1 MFIVLAITV
10 LFRKIT
16 KGLLTQNGF
25 NCYITSAT
33 GRVFHIMYI
42 SPNLFTS
49 HIKLYFHPGPCFIR
63 LLWESLLLSCVAE
76 KFDSFRFPSVPFRSL
91 SLGGMFAGLTAYEI
105 ETRYRLRLASHECDS
120 TQHLQY

>member
-1 MFIVLAITV
+1 MFIVLAISV

-49 HIKLYFHPGPCFIR
+49 HIKLYFHPGPCFVR
-63 LLWESLLLSCVAE
+63 LLSESLLLSCVAE
-76 KFDSFRFPSVPFRSL
+76 KFDSFRFPSVPFPFARRRVRRPNGVRNRNSL
-91 SLGGMFAGLTAYEI
+91 PFK
-105 ETRYRLRLASHECDS
+105 ASAQRIPKKVKFES
-120 TQHLQY
+120 